1 MPFLSSAHAVPAR
14 MRFAVQRSGKRVLH
28 VFTQSW
34 YYGAIHHNP
43 MDLVL
48 FILYCAG
55 LIGPRFIL
63 PALGLHGA
71 LILQTALRYG
81 RIPLIGMRDTLG
93 FLAFAVGV
101 AYLVARWRRT
111 RDLFSFA
118 TIPLILLFLLGSRVS
133 PPAMPGPLPPV
144 LNTIWFELHVILS
157 FVAYALFAIGA
168 IFGMLALSGDE
179 PSAEAHQY
187 RSLLLG
193 YVLFSVAMIFGGIW
207 AYYAWGTYWLWT
219 PKELWTTIVWFF
231 YSLYLH
237 ARLVRGWTG
246 PKVIWMGIV
255 GFVIVLFTY
264 AGVGLLM
271 KSSHEF

>member
-1 MPFLSSAHAVPAR
+1 
-14 MRFAVQRSGKRVLH
+14 
-28 VFTQSW
+28 
-34 YYGAIHHNP
+34 
-43 MDLVL
+43 MDRIL
-48 FILYCAG
+48 FILYPLA
-55 LIGPRFIL
+55 LINPRLIL

-71 LILQTALRYG
+71 LVIQTALHYG

-93 FLAFAVGV
+93 FFAFAVGCIFII
-101 AYLVARWRRT
+101 AARNRK
-111 RDLFSFA
+111 RDLFSFL
-118 TIPLILLFLLGSRVS
+118 TVPVIVLLLAGSYAAPTS
-133 PPAMPGPLPPV
+133 PSGSLPPV
-144 LNTIWFELHVILS
+144 LRTIWFELHVILS
-157 FVAYALFAIGA
+157 FVSYALFTIGA
-168 IFGMLALSGDE
+168 IFGLIFLYKKE
-179 PSAEAHQY
+179 QSAEAQQY

-193 YVLFSVAMIFGGIW
+193 YMLFSTAMIFGGIW
-207 AYYAWGTYWLWT
+207 AFYAWGTYWLWT

-246 PKVIWMGIV
+246 SKVVWLGII